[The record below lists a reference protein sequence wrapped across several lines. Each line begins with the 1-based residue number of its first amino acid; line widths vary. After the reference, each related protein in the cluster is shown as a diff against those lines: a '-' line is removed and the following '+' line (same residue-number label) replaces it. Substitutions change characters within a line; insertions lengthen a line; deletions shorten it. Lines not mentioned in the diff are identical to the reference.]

1 MADDLRGANGWR
13 NYSGSELKR
22 GLKVSTRRRLGR
34 SPDLVSQR
42 ASAEYLI
49 RMHKAKLI
57 SDYEIAEFF
66 QDAPEQLE
74 KVKQAM
80 GDIENWNYYRSEKE
94 ARASIKKSQAD
105 VQRQIRY
112 LKKVLEK
119 QKAFQRH
126 DISKDEL
133 SKAYEAVKKKS
144 KRK

>member
-94 ARASIKKSQAD
+94 ARAS
-105 VQRQIRY
+105 
-112 LKKVLEK
+112 
-119 QKAFQRH
+119 
-126 DISKDEL
+126 
-133 SKAYEAVKKKS
+133 S
-144 KRK
+144 KRGQA